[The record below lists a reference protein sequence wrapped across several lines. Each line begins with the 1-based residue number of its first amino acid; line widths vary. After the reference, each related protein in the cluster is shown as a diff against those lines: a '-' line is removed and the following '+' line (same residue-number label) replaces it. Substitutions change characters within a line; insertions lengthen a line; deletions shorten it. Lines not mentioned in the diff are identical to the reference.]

1 MIMKKTIMLTFAAI
15 ACLCACISCSGDET
29 LENISSTESE
39 VTSRSSSN
47 EELQFIDFVDDENF
61 DSQTIVIEVAAERLD
76 KYVSFTGERYVM
88 APCTPQEVG
97 LSQRVFDYM
106 QGCMEKQN
114 ERVDTFKDW
123 ISIDGKSFM
132 HSEIEYIPPRMASRT
147 ETEQTGGFTGV
158 KFEDTWYG
166 LYIYIYLS
174 KSTLDDAGD
183 ALTLGAIISAKI
195 PDSRVRAA
203 VAVAC
208 GLGDLACDRLARNYP
223 NGIKIS
229 ILYTVVTGCIPYSL
243 TSQ

>member
-1 MIMKKTIMLTFAAI
+1 MKKTIMLTFAAI

-123 ISIDGKSFM
+123 ISIDGKSFIY
-132 HSEIEYIPPRMASRT
+132 SEIQYLPPRISTRS
-147 ETEQTGGFTGV
+147 ETGQPGGVTALKV
-158 KFEDTWYG
+158 REDWIGTHVD
-166 LYIYIYLS
+166 IYIS
-174 KSTLDDAGD
+174 NDDLQNTI
-183 ALTLGAIISAKI
+183 LTLGFIEGVAFLIPNPLAKTAVQAICNLAGIGVAALAK
-195 PDSRVRAA
+195 
-203 VAVAC
+203 
-208 GLGDLACDRLARNYP
+208 NYP
-223 NGIKIS
+223 NGIIIS
-229 ILYTVVTGCIPYSL
+229 IIMPKEGSGCAPYSL
-243 TSQ
+243 KGQ

>member
-1 MIMKKTIMLTFAAI
+1 MKKTIMLTFAAI

-29 LENISSTESE
+29 LENISSIESE
-39 VTSRSSSN
+39 VTSRSSFN

-123 ISIDGKSFM
+123 ISIDGKSFIY
-132 HSEIEYIPPRMASRT
+132 SEIQYMPPRISTRS
-147 ETEQTGGFTGV
+147 ETGQPGGITAFKVREEWNGTHV
-158 KFEDTWYG
+158 D
-166 LYIYIYLS
+166 IYLS
-174 KSTLDDAGD
+174 YSVLSG
-183 ALTLGAIISAKI
+183 SAAY
-195 PDSRVRAA
+195 SGLAA
-203 VAVAC
+203 VILSFVPNPIVQTAVSKAC
-208 GLGDLACDRLARNYP
+208 GLIAAGCATLAYEYP
-223 NGIKIS
+223 NCIIIS
-229 ILYTVVTGCIPYSL
+229 IIMPKEVSGCAPYSL
-243 TSQ
+243 RGQ

>member
-1 MIMKKTIMLTFAAI
+1 MKKTIMLTFAAI

-114 ERVDTFKDW
+114 ERVDTFKD
-123 ISIDGKSFM
+123 
-132 HSEIEYIPPRMASRT
+132 
-147 ETEQTGGFTGV
+147 
-158 KFEDTWYG
+158 
-166 LYIYIYLS
+166 
-174 KSTLDDAGD
+174 
-183 ALTLGAIISAKI
+183 
-195 PDSRVRAA
+195 
-203 VAVAC
+203 
-208 GLGDLACDRLARNYP
+208 
-223 NGIKIS
+223 
-229 ILYTVVTGCIPYSL
+229 
-243 TSQ
+243 